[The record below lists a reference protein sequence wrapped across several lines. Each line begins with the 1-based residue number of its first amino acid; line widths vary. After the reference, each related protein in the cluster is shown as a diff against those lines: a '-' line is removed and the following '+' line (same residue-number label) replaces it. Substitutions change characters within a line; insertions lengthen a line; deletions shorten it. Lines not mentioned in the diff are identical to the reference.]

1 MILHDVIE
9 IRAAIEEYLDLN
21 LSIQTAYKFTKFLL
35 ETEND
40 YDFFV
45 SKTKEIINKYAEKD
59 ENGEIIFNEEGV
71 RLSSST
77 IEEAEAALR
86 DLSFIN
92 VSIGDYF
99 SFNIDEFE
107 GLKMSCRKMRLFI
120 PFIKN

>member
-9 IRAAIEEYLDLN
+9 MRAAIEEYLDLN

-71 RLSSST
+71 CLSGSM

-99 SFNIDEFE
+99 SFDIDEFE
-107 GLKMSCRKMRLFI
+107 GLKMSCRKMRFFI

>member
-9 IRAAIEEYLDLN
+9 MRAAIEEYLDLN

-71 RLSSST
+71 RLSGSR

-92 VSIGDYF
+92 ISIGDYF
-99 SFNIDEFE
+99 SFDIDEFE
-107 GLKMSCRKMRLFI
+107 GLKISCRKMRLFI